1 MGVMSTAYA
10 TVTPAQVSVAQSA
23 EALVNQGVK
32 QYQQGNYQAA
42 IKRFNQALKIDA
54 ELAQAYYTVV
64 LVTLNDADFN
74 GA

>member
-1 MGVMSTAYA
+1 M
-10 TVTPAQVSVAQSA
+10 
-23 EALVNQGVK
+23 
-32 QYQQGNYQAA
+32 
-42 IKRFNQALKIDA
+42 KRFNQALKIDA